1 MAASSNKRA
10 GCKEE
15 REAWARAAAARK
27 SQISPEILSGCCHY
41 LRKQHPHSPETWQ
54 QLTLSFPTVTSQPS
68 HPTLPNKAI
77 IGQCPQTPRAPLL
90 TGQPHIP
97 AILSALS
104 PFKCLSTTC
113 SSIPNP
119 PTMAGH
125 TLTLGPV
132 WNWATC
138 SSLLVSVHDPLSF
151 QLVLL
156 KCSQRT
162 FLCPAAL
169 PMTDLSIHFHIFQV
183 DPSAGLLSEREAL
196 SSHDF

>member
-1 MAASSNKRA
+1 MLPLPT
-10 GCKEE
+10 ETTPPF
-15 REAWARAAAARK
+15 ARNLAAA
-27 SQISPEILSGCCHY
+27 
-41 LRKQHPHSPETWQ
+41 HPLLPYSDITTLTSNPAQ
-54 QLTLSFPTVTSQPS
+54 QGHHRPMSSD
-68 HPTLPNKAI
+68 
-77 IGQCPQTPRAPLL
+77 PRAPLL

-132 WNWATC
+132 WNWVTC
-138 SSLLVSVHDPLSF
+138 SSLLASVHDPLSF

-162 FLCPAAL
+162 FPCPAAL

-183 DPSAGLLSEREAL
+183 EPSAGLLSEREAL